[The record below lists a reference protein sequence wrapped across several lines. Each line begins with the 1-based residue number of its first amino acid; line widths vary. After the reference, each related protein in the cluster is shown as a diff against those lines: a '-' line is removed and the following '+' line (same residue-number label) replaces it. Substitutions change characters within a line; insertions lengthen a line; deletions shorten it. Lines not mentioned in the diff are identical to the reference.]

1 LAARTGWDRKPWL
14 KKNPYPQLK
23 IMAVVAARRQRL
35 SILAAQAIEILQ
47 KEKLLMR
54 VDVPNELCCSRNL
67 QATPSIKKAGIGK
80 GWED

>member
-1 LAARTGWDRKPWL
+1 MEITTLGQTGKFYFCEAPLAARTGWDRKPWL

-35 SILAAQAIEILQ
+35 SILAVQAIEILQ

-54 VDVPNELCCSRNL
+54 VDC
-67 QATPSIKKAGIGK
+67 AG
-80 GWED
+80 